1 MRWCIPLL
9 LCLMTPWAAAQHP
22 RYAERPI
29 APPVFGPD
37 NPEGLI
43 FAGVRTE
50 VRHAWKRP
58 VAWRQTIHL
67 PPPSNPSVPR
77 MNASEQAEI
86 VRTLD
91 ALVAVLKA
99 TPTGSRGEGFWV
111 NDSRTLG
118 FVDWL
123 LTPPG
128 AAPARWPLEHA
139 SRLFPFYHEDL
150 LPPGGPWRLSRSG
163 ETESV
168 GFEFNRLPGSLRQG
182 LIVSEP
188 AVGER
193 VPVDLYLRPRQ
204 TATFADL
211 PVYENELLVVTRRG
225 RDPWAPVALGR
236 ALAATQARYQ
246 KDRENAE
253 RRLADLRRKN
263 DEIQAPAWEQA
274 ERERFEKNNGAL
286 RESRP
291 SNYAARLNSLEHYIR
306 FTRQQAAAAAQPQR
320 DAAGSW
326 YWNPVDAL
334 DAAERLRAGLSPAQA
349 AQPACWAEAGSAPR
363 ADGGRP
369 ADGRNEMRGDFVP
382 PGTPGC
388 RELVQTNPAYFDLAL
403 SRAAPQILIVGV
415 GRCTKMQD
423 GRIEQPAPT
432 RFDAPPQG
440 CFRHR
445 AMWAEADWR
454 AIAGLVVP

>member
-1 MRWCIPLL
+1 MRSCIPLL
-9 LCLMTPWAAAQHP
+9 LCLMTHWAAAQHP
-22 RYAERPI
+22 RYAERPT

-58 VAWRQTIHL
+58 VMWRQTIHL

-123 LTPPG
+123 LTPP
-128 AAPARWPLEHA
+128 
-139 SRLFPFYHEDL
+139 
-150 LPPGGPWRLSRSG
+150 
-163 ETESV
+163 
-168 GFEFNRLPGSLRQG
+168 
-182 LIVSEP
+182 
-188 AVGER
+188 
-193 VPVDLYLRPRQ
+193 
-204 TATFADL
+204 
-211 PVYENELLVVTRRG
+211 
-225 RDPWAPVALGR
+225 
-236 ALAATQARYQ
+236 
-246 KDRENAE
+246 
-253 RRLADLRRKN
+253 
-263 DEIQAPAWEQA
+263 
-274 ERERFEKNNGAL
+274 
-286 RESRP
+286 
-291 SNYAARLNSLEHYIR
+291 
-306 FTRQQAAAAAQPQR
+306 
-320 DAAGSW
+320 AGSW

-382 PGTPGC
+382 PARPVAASWC
-388 RELVQTNPAYFDLAL
+388 R
-403 SRAAPQILIVGV
+403 
-415 GRCTKMQD
+415 
-423 GRIEQPAPT
+423 PT
-432 RFDAPPQG
+432 RRTSTSP
-440 CFRHR
+440 CR
-445 AMWAEADWR
+445 AR
-454 AIAGLVVP
+454 RRRS